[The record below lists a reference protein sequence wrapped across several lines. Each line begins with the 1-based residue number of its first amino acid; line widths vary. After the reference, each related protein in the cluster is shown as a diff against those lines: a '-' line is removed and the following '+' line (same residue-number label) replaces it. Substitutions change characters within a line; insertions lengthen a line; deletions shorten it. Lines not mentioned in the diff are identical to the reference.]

1 MTALLLPDVERLVSS
16 YLRAHAGVAN
26 VVGDRVYTAMPAQG
40 DPSSPLVLVQRIGG
54 TPPLSHPLVVDEAQ
68 LQIDAYGGPKVV
80 AWAALANV
88 LAAFDELEGVVLPE
102 GYVSAVRQGAIRWQP
117 DETFDPW
124 RPRYVADVTLTTRP
138 TAVVPARRRRLAQ
151 TELGAVG
158 RVAAAP
164 T

>member
-1 MTALLLPDVERLVSS
+1 VTDLRLPDVERLVSS
-16 YLRAHAGVAN
+16 YLRSSAKVAGVVA
-26 VVGDRVYTAMPAQG
+26 DRVYTAFPAQASG
-40 DPSSPLVLVQRIGG
+40 EPLVLVQRIGG

-68 LQIDAYGGPKVV
+68 LQVDVYGGTKAA
-80 AWAALANV
+80 AWVV
-88 LAAFDELEGVVLPE
+88 LAAVLAALDELEGAVLPE

-124 RPRYVADVTLTTRP
+124 RPRYVADVTLTTRA
-138 TAVVPARRRRLAQ
+138 TAMPARTRKP
-151 TELGAVG
+151 ELGAVG